1 MSIHPA
7 QTSTYAAR
15 VNTKI
20 GDERYHRCMSDLSPG
35 AFPPAPGQSWGPPP
49 PTASSQTPFAPP
61 MAFRRP
67 PRWPTF
73 TALAIALIAL
83 AVGLVGWFR
92 PAPHNDQISAPPKPT
107 YTDKQASNAKA
118 NVCAAFEK
126 VHHAVDLAH
135 THVGSSDY
143 TTQLAAA
150 ALTHVALDAGSRYL
164 LTKLAEEPATPPD
177 LSTAVR
183 NEANAEQEAL
193 IGYLNGLPASDPDM
207 QPALNASDSATAA
220 VRRLCK

>member
-1 MSIHPA
+1 MPS
-7 QTSTYAAR
+7 
-15 VNTKI
+15 
-20 GDERYHRCMSDLSPG
+20 
-35 AFPPAPGQSWGPPP
+35 
-49 PTASSQTPFAPP
+49 APP

-67 PRWPTF
+67 ARWPTF
-73 TALAIALIAL
+73 TALAIALIGV

-92 PAPHNDQISAPPKPT
+92 PAPHNDQASAPPKPT
-107 YTDKQASNAKA
+107 YTDQQTADAKA
-118 NVCAAFEK
+118 HVCAAFER

-135 THVGSSDY
+135 THVGSTDY

-150 ALTHVALDAGSRYL
+150 ALTHIALDAGSRYL
-164 LTKLAEEPATPPD
+164 LTELAEEPATPPD

-193 IGYLNGLPASDPDM
+193 IGYLNGLPASDPEM
-207 QPALNASDSATAA
+207 QPALSASDVASAT